1 MFTGWYLWALST
13 FMVHLKRILFH
24 LFHCIVNT
32 CALIFCR
39 NAKQMPDDVKSALHT
54 VIQENGHMTSQEADA
69 YLHRLEQTRR
79 YQAETW
85 SWGEGLVI
93 KWRNSSSGCLSF
105 ESCII
110 RWQTNLIV
118 CIWNRILRATIE
130 NWNKIPNKIL
140 QWMIYG
146 NRTIYMIQFT
156 NK

>member
-1 MFTGWYLWALST
+1 MFTGWYMWAMST
-13 FMVHLKRILFH
+13 FMVHLKRILLH

-110 RWQTNLIV
+110 RWQTKTYCMYLEPNIKSNNRKLKQNTQQNIAVNDLWQQNNL
-118 CIWNRILRATIE
+118 
-130 NWNKIPNKIL
+130 
-140 QWMIYG
+140 YD
-146 NRTIYMIQFT
+146 TIY
-156 NK
+156 K